1 MKKFESKKQIKGRVY
16 SRSTL
21 IILLVVIILL
31 IRGVFT
37 LYLRYRESVIM
48 RADAEQ
54 RLGELRERESSLG
67 SEIDKL
73 NRDGG
78 IEAEIRQKF
87 NVVKPGEHVVIIVPE
102 AEATTTAENK
112 GFFENLW
119 HKFVR

>member
-21 IILLVVIILL
+21 IVLLIIIILL

-37 LYLRYRESVIM
+37 LYMRYRESVTM
-48 RADAEQ
+48 RSDAQE
-54 RLGELRERESSLG
+54 RLSELRERQGSLG

-73 NRDGG
+73 QRDGG

-102 AEATTTAENK
+102 AEATTTIENK